1 MTERIDPGHL
11 WRAGL
16 LLAWLG
22 AFLLGT
28 GILLRVYVYHH
39 VAQLPLDAYA
49 VTQLHATGVTYFD
62 PAAARTRT
70 GLSVTATSTLR
81 GDVSGARGDTAVYD
95 TFLAVQA
102 TDGTPIEYLQTRT
115 ALDRHT
121 GLLVNCCGAR
131 IGGDSHVRESGLGFK
146 FPFFAGK
153 ASYEVFDSDVRRP
166 VPATYAGQTSI
177 DGMPVYRYIQVLATS
192 QIGQRRV
199 PQSIMGLP
207 ARSLQITVR
216 SLEAKTVTFWVDPVT
231 GVPIKVEEN
240 TRQSLQTRNGRH
252 TRLVFAANFK
262 QNPADVAAVVRRYQ
276 GQSRELAV
284 LRGGLPLG
292 GVLAGVLLIVIGTL
306 LVYAGNRRR
315 GVAAMPES
323 PDRAAAAQAPGASV
337 GDHSQHG

>member
-81 GDVSGARGDTAVYD
+81 GDVGGARGDTAVYD

-252 TRLVFAANFK
+252 TRLVFAADFK